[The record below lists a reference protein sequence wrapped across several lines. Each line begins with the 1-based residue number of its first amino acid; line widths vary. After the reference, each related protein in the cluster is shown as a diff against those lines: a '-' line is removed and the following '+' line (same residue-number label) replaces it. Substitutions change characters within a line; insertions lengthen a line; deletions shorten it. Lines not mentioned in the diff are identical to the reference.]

1 MSSAIEDKS
10 IEEKQS
16 EFKNASISVTESAV
30 KQLSTVMAADGK
42 EGHFLR
48 MSVEGGGCSGF
59 QYGFKLDDNAED
71 DDTVLKEDNV
81 SVLIDSL
88 SIQYLFGSTLDYVE
102 NLEGSKFIIENPN
115 ATTTCGCGAS
125 FSI

>member
-1 MSSAIEDKS
+1 MVEKFVPKELNITENAVLKVKNLIA
-10 IEEKQS
+10 EENK
-16 EFKNASISVTESAV
+16 KNLHLRVFVT
-30 KQLSTVMAADGK
+30 
-42 EGHFLR
+42 
-48 MSVEGGGCSGF
+48 GGGCSGF

-71 DDTVLKEDNV
+71 DDTVLKEDEV

-102 NLEGSKFIIENPN
+102 NLEVSKFIIDNPN

>member
-1 MSSAIEDKS
+1 MVEKFVPKELNITENAVLKVKKLIA
-10 IEEKQS
+10 EENK
-16 EFKNASISVTESAV
+16 KNLHLRVFVT
-30 KQLSTVMAADGK
+30 
-42 EGHFLR
+42 
-48 MSVEGGGCSGF
+48 GGGCSGF

-71 DDTVLKEDNV
+71 DDTVLKEDEV

-102 NLEGSKFIIENPN
+102 NLEVSKFIIENPN

>member
-1 MSSAIEDKS
+1 MV
-10 IEEKQS
+10 EKFIPR
-16 EFKNASISVTESAV
+16 ELNITENAVSKV
-30 KQLSTVMAADGK
+30 KQLISK
-42 EGHFLR
+42 ENNAKLSLR
-48 MSVEGGGCSGF
+48 VFVTGGGCSGF
-59 QYGFKLDDNAED
+59 QYGFKLDDKPEN
-71 DDTVLKEDNV
+71 DDTVLSENNV

-88 SIQYLFGSTLDYVE
+88 SIQYIMGSTLDYVE

>member
-1 MSSAIEDKS
+1 MIEKFVPKELN
-10 IEEKQS
+10 ITENAVLKVKNLIAEENN
-16 EFKNASISVTESAV
+16 KNLNLRVFVT
-30 KQLSTVMAADGK
+30 
-42 EGHFLR
+42 
-48 MSVEGGGCSGF
+48 GGGCSGF

-71 DDTVLKEDNV
+71 DDTVLKEGNV

>member
-1 MSSAIEDKS
+1 MVEKFVPKELNITENAVLKVKNLIA
-10 IEEKQS
+10 EENK
-16 EFKNASISVTESAV
+16 KNLHLRVFVT
-30 KQLSTVMAADGK
+30 
-42 EGHFLR
+42 
-48 MSVEGGGCSGF
+48 GGGCSGF

-71 DDTVLKEDNV
+71 DDTVLKEDEV

-88 SIQYLFGSTLDYVE
+88 SIQYLFGSTFDYVE